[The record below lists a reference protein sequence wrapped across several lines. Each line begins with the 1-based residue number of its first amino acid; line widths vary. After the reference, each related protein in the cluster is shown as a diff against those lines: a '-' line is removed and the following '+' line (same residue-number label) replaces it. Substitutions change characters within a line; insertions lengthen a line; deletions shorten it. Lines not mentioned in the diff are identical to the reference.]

1 MPPPSLKGNVTF
13 RLRGFPDARV
23 VAVAGDFNRWNQSQ
37 FLFAKEGGDW
47 VCRVDLPAGTYQYK
61 FIVDGNWL
69 TDPNNPKVV
78 HDVRGFENS
87 LLRAE

>member
-69 TDPNNPKVV
+69 TEPNNPKVV